1 MPPSLIVLADDLTGA
16 LDTAARFVPLAGTL
30 PAVWST
36 TDLPAAAAVDTG
48 TREADAATAE
58 AAMARF
64 APVLRHADLAFKKID
79 SLLRGHVRRELT
91 ACLDGFDRCLLAPA
105 FPFQGRIT
113 RNGQQFTRTADG
125 WRAIDVALNGIDP
138 RVQVCDAE
146 TNADLAA
153 IVAAGC
159 ALPGRT
165 LWCGTAGLA
174 GALTGFQPVPSP
186 PLPGPVLALVGSDHP
201 VSLAQ
206 LAEIG
211 PWHLRLPD
219 ASHAAVRAR
228 LTEGAAAVSLAL
240 PGATNRAEARHRIAL
255 AFQALLTQID
265 RPGTLFVTGGE
276 TLRGL
281 CDALGATGLQVDGEI
296 EPGMPTSRLRGGAW
310 DGQRVVSKSGAFGDV
325 ACLARLLASAPRTC

>member
-16 LDTAARFVPLAGTL
+16 LDTAACFVPLAGAL
-30 PAVWST
+30 PTVWST
-36 TDLPAAAAVDTG
+36 ANLPAATALDTG

-58 AAMARF
+58 ATMLRL
-64 APVLRHADLAFKKID
+64 APVLRQADIAFKKID
-79 SLLRGHVRRELT
+79 SLLRGHVRRELA
-91 ACLDGFDRCLLAPA
+91 ACLDGFDRCILAPA

-113 RNGQQFTRTADG
+113 RNGQQRARTVEG
-125 WRAIDVALNGIDP
+125 WRAIDVALTGIDP

-146 TNADLAA
+146 TDADLAA
-153 IVAAGC
+153 IVVAAR

-186 PLPGPVLALVGSDHP
+186 ALPGPVLALIGSDHP

-206 LAEIG
+206 LAG
-211 PWHLRLPD
+211 AGHQHLRLPE
-219 ASHAAVRAR
+219 AGPVAIRAR
-228 LTEGAAAVSLAL
+228 LAEGGAAVSVNLPLA
-240 PGATNRAEARHRIAL
+240 TDRTEARRQIAL
-255 AFQALLTQID
+255 AFQALLTYLD

-281 CDALGATGLQVDGEI
+281 CDALGATGLTVDGEV

-325 ACLARLLASAPRTC
+325 TCLARLLASAGRTC